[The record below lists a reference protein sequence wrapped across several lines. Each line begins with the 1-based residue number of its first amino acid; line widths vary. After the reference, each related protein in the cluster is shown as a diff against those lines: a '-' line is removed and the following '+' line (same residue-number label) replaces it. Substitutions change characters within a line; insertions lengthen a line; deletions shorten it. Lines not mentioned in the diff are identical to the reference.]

1 MLRDFFIGLIGVV
14 IYVCLVGILTI
25 RKIGLEGGAVF
36 DLSNQLVG
44 VTAPSGGIFTLIAI
58 ALLSVGVLGLLTR
71 RLFSVGD
78 SAFRV
83 WGLWGFGLGG
93 IALGIF
99 RMFWTGNVGAGD
111 PLEQGFEPWVAGW
124 IIEGIGNPAALT
136 VVLASV
142 VIAVHS
148 QMRQQASRENN
159 GGDGGSPA
167 VGEG

>member
-1 MLRDFFIGLIGVV
+1 MLMSLLIGLIGVV
-14 IYVCLVGILTI
+14 VYVCLVGILTI

-58 ALLSVGVLGLLTR
+58 ALLSVGVLGLLAR
-71 RLFSVGD
+71 RLFSVRD
-78 SAFRV
+78 SAFRI

-99 RMFWTGNVGAGD
+99 RMFWTGNAGAGD
-111 PLEQGFEPWVAGW
+111 SLEQGFEPWVVGW
-124 IIEGIGNPAALT
+124 IIEGIDNPAALT

-148 QMRQQASRENN
+148 HMRRRALKGAK
-159 GGDGGSPA
+159 GGDSGPVA
-167 VGEG
+167 